1 MSIFLISLFVFLA
14 VSLGATALL
23 LHYSRSGN
31 PIDRR
36 LEKVHRDGQSG
47 GIPGRRGAPLPPE
60 GLIAVGTKSFT
71 DLRQDLAHAGF
82 RGKNALSLYFV
93 TRFIFVGV
101 FLLIGLWV
109 QRVIAFTP
117 IYGLLLMVASAA
129 IGFALPAIWVYHRV
143 TKRREEIR
151 RAVPGVL
158 DLIIVC
164 VEAGLSLNAAIVRIA
179 GEMKGTYKA
188 LAEELNLVNQE
199 IFIGKSR
206 TEAFRNLAL
215 RTGVDELRSLATVLM
230 QSDRMGTSIADLLRV
245 QADSLR
251 AKRRQRALEA
261 AHKTPVKLVFPLV
274 LFIFPELLVILLGP
288 AGIQLFRALTDMSK

>member
-1 MSIFLISLFVFLA
+1 MSVYLISLFVFLA

-23 LHYSRSGN
+23 LYYSRSAN

-36 LEKVHRDGQSG
+36 LEKVQRESQFS
-47 GIPGRRGAPLPPE
+47 GIPVRPGASLPPE
-60 GLIAVGTKSFT
+60 GLIAVETESFKY
-71 DLRQDLAHAGF
+71 LRQDLAHAGF
-82 RGKNALSLYFV
+82 RGKNALTLYFL
-93 TRFIFVGV
+93 TRLIFVGV
-101 FLLIGLWV
+101 FLLVALWA
-109 QRVIAFTP
+109 QRIIELPP
-117 IYGLLLMVASAA
+117 IYGLLLMIGGAAS
-129 IGFALPAIWVYHRV
+129 GFALPAVWIHYRV

-164 VEAGLSLNAAIVRIA
+164 VEAGMSLNAAIVRIS
-179 GEMKGTYKA
+179 GEMKGTFKA

-215 RTGVDELRSLATVLM
+215 RTGVDELRALATVLM

-274 LFIFPELLVILLGP
+274 LCIFPELLVVILGP
-288 AGIQLFRALTDMSK
+288 AGIQLFHALKDMAK